1 MACHRAKLHK
11 ICLLSDLTAV
21 VLFWFSKKTFPEF
34 VVCHKQNHGAYQTLL
49 INNQSYQPLH
59 RNAGC
64 VKSVVL
70 PGARREVK
78 H

>member
-21 VLFWFSKKTFPEF
+21 VLFWFSKKHFL
-34 VVCHKQNHGAYQTLL
+34 NLL
-49 INNQSYQPLH
+49 FAINKTSRYQPLH
-59 RNAGC
+59 WNAGC